1 MIFDWD
7 STVASNDEH
16 HAVKLFGNG
25 RRPSDFTD
33 YEWENRLIPHQ
44 EGPLYNFLM
53 SVNNIKNI
61 DISIL
66 TARTGKE
73 SFRVM
78 STLAHWGVNVH
89 GIYFC
94 GSKEKGPIVAAIG
107 GDMFFDDRICNVQ
120 SAIKHNILAAWVPI
134 QPFMPD
140 KE

>member
-1 MIFDWD
+1 
-7 STVASNDEH
+7 
-16 HAVKLFGNG
+16 
-25 RRPSDFTD
+25 
-33 YEWENRLIPHQ
+33 
-44 EGPLYNFLM
+44 M

-94 GSKEKGPIVAAIG
+94 GSKEKGPIVAAIRLELMQRVKDG
-107 GDMFFDDRICNVQ
+107 VITLTRAQAELKI
-120 SAIKHNILAAWVPI
+120 IKDNATQNGKITRSQACR
-134 QPFMPD
+134 
-140 KE
+140 